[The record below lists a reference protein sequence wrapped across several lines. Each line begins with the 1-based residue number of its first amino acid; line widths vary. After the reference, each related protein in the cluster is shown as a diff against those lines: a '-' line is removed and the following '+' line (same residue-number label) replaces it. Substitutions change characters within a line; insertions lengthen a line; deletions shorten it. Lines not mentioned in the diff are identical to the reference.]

1 MTPSQTTSAEPKHTG
16 STYDGIAGKYA
27 AAVDSKPWNA
37 HYERPAL
44 ISLLPA
50 LERAKVLDVGCGP
63 GWYADYLAG
72 HGADVTA
79 FDLNAEFVGLTKARV
94 GNRARVLQAD
104 LAEPL
109 AFAADQEFDIA
120 VCPLVLHY
128 LRDWQPALR
137 ELNRVL
143 KPGGALVLSTHHPF
157 MDWQLFKTE
166 DYFAIEL
173 LQDEWEDIGRVDYY
187 RRPLMSMTEDLYAA
201 GFWIER
207 LLEPQPTD
215 AFKAVNPKEYERLTR
230 NPWFLFIR
238 ARKRDAR

>member
-1 MTPSQTTSAEPKHTG
+1 MAKHTG
-16 STYDGIAGKYA
+16 SSYEGIASRYA
-27 AAVDSKPWNA
+27 ATVDTKPWNA

-44 ISLLPA
+44 ISLLPS
-50 LERAKVLDVGCGP
+50 LEGAKVLDVGCGP
-63 GWYADYLAG
+63 GWYAEHLVG
-72 HGADVTA
+72 RGADVTA

-104 LAEPL
+104 LAETL

-128 LRDWQPALR
+128 LRDWRPTLR

-143 KPGGALVLSTHHPF
+143 KSGGVLVFSTHHPF

-166 DYFAIEL
+166 SYFAIEL
-173 LQDEWEDIGRVDYY
+173 LEDEWEDIGRVDYY
-187 RRPLMSMTEDLYAA
+187 RRPLMAITEDLCSA

-207 LLEPQPTD
+207 VLEPQPTD
-215 AFKAVNPKEYERLTR
+215 AFKQVNPKAYEHLTR
-230 NPWFLFIR
+230 NPWFLFVR
-238 ARKRDAR
+238 ARKRDRQ